1 MKSYSLFKTMMMVIT
16 ILSIGL
22 GTTMSMAAS
31 TKIAGQFKQKYTK
44 QEVLPVPQAEG
55 HILMLTET
63 QGSNTNRGQ
72 SDYMDSAQIVLRE
85 IVDLEQGNGSHSGYV
100 IETSSNGD
108 EVIAKFSGQI
118 TTVMVEGKPNTT
130 MKGSWSKIRGTG
142 EYEGIKG
149 SGTYDG
155 HFISENEYVIDWN
168 GYYFLQ

>member
-1 MKSYSLFKTMMMVIT
+1 MVIT
-16 ILSIGL
+16 VLSLGL
-22 GTTMSMAAS
+22 GTTASIAGS

-55 HILMLTET
+55 HMLMLTET

-72 SDYMDSAQIVLRE
+72 NDYMDSAQVVLRE

-108 EVIAKFSGQI
+108 EVIAKFSGQV
-118 TTVMVEGKPNTT
+118 TTVMVEGQPNTT

-142 EYEGIKG
+142 KYEGIKG

-168 GYYFLQ
+168 GYYFLNK